1 MNTAVKE
8 LKNEID
14 RALSNQYVVVAT
26 AENALY
32 VKDRKTETML
42 TVLVKEMNE

>member
-14 RALSNQYVVVAT
+14 RALSNQYVVAT